1 MRRQDAKT
9 AVRRY
14 VDEAQFALGK
24 DLRDGLRRIQRE
36 LRDAFQARAM
46 ELQRT
51 TDEALIAAQQAAQG
65 TAQQREQR
73 LRDVDAELTRLD
85 ALRQATMD
93 LTHGVSR

>member
-1 MRRQDAKT
+1 
-9 AVRRY
+9 
-14 VDEAQFALGK
+14 
-24 DLRDGLRRIQRE
+24 
-36 LRDAFQARAM
+36 M

-51 TDEALIAAQQAAQG
+51 TDEALVAAQQAAQV